1 MLGLALVLVFKIN
14 SFNSHACRSMR
25 KRKFC
30 NDREEELISLYLL
43 SVMTGAFEEE
53 DEEEIFRTSR

>member
-14 SFNSHACRSMR
+14 SFNSHDCRSMR

-53 DEEEIFRTSR
+53 EEEEIFRTSR